1 MSFHVERGRK
11 KEMEKKEKEK
21 EKKKAGEI
29 GEGRGVHHFVGHT
42 FSRGKNLGKE
52 NIPIFN
58 KIIIIKIFM
67 SIILISILM

>member
-1 MSFHVERGRK
+1 MWKEDARRK
-11 KEMEKKEKEK
+11 WKKKK
-21 EKKKAGEI
+21 KKKKKKKAGEI